1 MVQTYSL
8 PPTIKECIPSASSR
22 YDDKHAGYP
31 KKRQIPAIGEPGPS
45 GWQEDSRPES
55 LVGLPSEII
64 FMIAR
69 SLGWFTNTN
78 TSVGSNRDSSG
89 SLQAYREYLEERSLF
104 RKSLGRT
111 PYDKPRGCK
120 DVDYPQISSTMS
132 TGEILRCLV
141 NRGSRNLTEE
151 LDLESV
157 SQEPLCRGGFGMVYK
172 GKLRDGTPIAIKLL
186 SENVNEWGESRRKI
200 EKRAARECYV
210 WSKLQHPGVHKLLGV
225 AQFRG
230 RIAMISPWME
240 SGSLPMYLF
249 QHPKADRLDLAY
261 QVANSLA
268 YLHLSGTVH
277 GDVKGSN
284 ILVSANGTTKLTDF
298 GTTKLQDYTL
308 NFTAT
313 TSGSGFSTRYTPPEV
328 LKGGPQTTGSDVFA
342 LGMIIQEI
350 LTGELPYGH
359 IKNEACV
366 MCNILL
372 GQPPSRPDKGI
383 FKGAIGDKLWL
394 LLMACWATEPGD
406 RPDVVF
412 VRDQLEA
419 ISSEA
424 ALSN

>member
-45 GWQEDSRPES
+45 GHQYLRG
-55 LVGLPSEII
+55 VQ
-64 FMIAR
+64 
-69 SLGWFTNTN
+69 
-78 TSVGSNRDSSG
+78 RDSSG

-151 LDLESV
+151 LDLES
-157 SQEPLCRGGFGMVYK
+157 

-342 LGMIIQEI
+342 LGMTILEI